1 MRDIFINLLDNLLD
15 MIQGSKTFC
24 RLLKKQIADEKHAK
38 EEYDKLKK
46 HAPSRSIKLAIGR
59 VGSQESKH
67 RVKLTRMY
75 WNHCTS

>member
-1 MRDIFINLLDNLLD
+1 

-24 RLLKKQIADEKHAK
+24 RLLKKQIADEKHARK
-38 EEYDKLKK
+38 EYDRLKRQ
-46 HAPSRSIKLAIGR
+46 APTKAIKEAVGR

-75 WNHCTS
+75 KNHCVT